1 LVLYDAA
8 IRVVLLAAALA
19 ILGSLSGGCR
29 TSLRTLTPVQR
40 GEVLYRTN
48 CASCHGRDPNRP
60 GALGPAIAGS
70 PRALIAA
77 RILHRSYPA
86 GYEPKRHTHL
96 MQPMPWMADHI
107 DDLAAYL
114 SAAAADGA
122 AMKATRNED

>member
-1 LVLYDAA
+1 MQRWVTVLA
-8 IRVVLLAAALA
+8 VALA
-19 ILGSLSGGCR
+19 MPGGVFSGCR

-70 PRALIAA
+70 SRALIEA
-77 RILHRSYPA
+77 RVLHRAYPA
-86 GYEPKRHTHL
+86 GYQPKRHTHL
-96 MQPMPWMADHI
+96 MQPMPWMAAHI

-114 SAAAADGA
+114 GAAARDRPSVKEA
-122 AMKATRNED
+122 RHED